1 MEQEFTEAELAAE
14 RWREIEGYEGFYEVS
29 DLGRVRSMDR
39 VVANRPGWPAQRR
52 KGGILRFWLN
62 AKGYRYVTLWQD
74 GGKRTGTVASLVA
87 AAFIGPRPTPQH
99 DVCHEDGTRTNNRAS
114 NLRYDT
120 RYENG
125 RDTIA
130 HGTRNKID
138 PDGNGKQIRE
148 MQAAGMSQ
156 TAIAAVIGCSQSQ
169 ISQFLSGKSHARRG
183 ANLPATPE
191 QVREARRLRT
201 EEKLTH
207 PEIARRLGLGFT
219 TVASICQGRRY
230 KDVI

>member
-14 RWREIEGYEGFYEVS
+14 RWRDIEGYEGLYEVS

-39 VVANRPGWPAQRR
+39 IVAHPMGPTRL
-52 KGGILRFWLN
+52 KGRMMRAWQDN
-62 AKGYRYVTLWQD
+62 KGYPMVILYRD
-74 GGKRTGTVASLVA
+74 GTRRSTKVHAIVA
-87 AAFIGPRPTPQH
+87 AAFLGPRPPQH
-99 DVCHEDGTRTNNRAS
+99 EVCHVDGTRTNNRVS

-125 RDTIA
+125 RDTLA

-148 MQAAGMSQ
+148 MVAAGMSQ
-156 TAIAAVIGCSQSQ
+156 RAIAAVIGCSQPAVSY
-169 ISQFLSGKSHARRG
+169 FLLGQTHARRG
-183 ANLPATPE
+183 ANAPTTPE
-191 QVREARRLRT
+191 QVREVRRLRAY
-201 EEKLTH
+201 EKLTY
-207 PEIARRLGLGFT
+207 PEIARRLDMGYM
-219 TVASICQGRRY
+219 TVSDICRGRCY